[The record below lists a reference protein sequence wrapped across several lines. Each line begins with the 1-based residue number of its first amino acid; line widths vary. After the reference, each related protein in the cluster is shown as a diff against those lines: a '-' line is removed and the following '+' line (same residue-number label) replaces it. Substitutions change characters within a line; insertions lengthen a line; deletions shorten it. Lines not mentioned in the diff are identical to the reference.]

1 MDSTTLTDKDSNNI
15 LVPSRKTRTTRKQA
29 SISLLILAPAVTTEL
44 EALVLFIYFFLAHL
58 EEGKYIKLFLNKIIK
73 FLQN

>member
-15 LVPSRKTRTTRKQA
+15 LVPSRRTRTTRKQA

-44 EALVLFIYFFLAHL
+44 QALVSFIFGSLGR
-58 EEGKYIKLFLNKIIK
+58 GKIHKIIFK
-73 FLQN
+73 

>member
-44 EALVLFIYFFLAHL
+44 EALVLFIYFFFGSFGR
-58 EEGKYIKLFLNKIIK
+58 GKIHKIIFK
-73 FLQN
+73 